1 MGRGGKCKPVT
12 VAGVTYG
19 SYKEAADALGM
30 SPALLSLRLKRGIDP
45 TLPVHRY
52 TPTEE
57 VEDKRGRRPA
67 TREPKRM
74 RLKGIPGPAP
84 KPVMVDGHI
93 YESTAEA
100 AVKLGTS
107 PEYLQNCLCH
117 GSTCRG
123 HEVCRPEEIDLVLAE
138 IEERNKQPYQFTR

>member
-19 SYKEAADALGM
+19 SYKEAAEALCM

-45 TLPVHRY
+45 TLPVKRFA
-52 TPTEE
+52 PVDEE
-57 VEDKRGRRPA
+57 SETGRRPA
-67 TREPKRM
+67 PREPKRM
-74 RLKGIPGPAP
+74 RIKGIPGPEP
-84 KPVMVDGHI
+84 KPVMVDGRI
-93 YESTAEA
+93 YDSTAEA

-123 HEVCRPEEIDLVLAE
+123 HEVRRPEEIDLVLAE
-138 IEERNKQPYQFTR
+138 IEKRNKQPYQFTR